1 MSSLVLVLSFAGRE
15 EDTGPLGR
23 EVALIR
29 EQLAAGGA
37 AGEHRVEAARV
48 ERPMDLVRVLVE
60 HDPMIVH
67 LAGPGGELTL
77 DGGTLSPEGLGDLFA
92 QAEASTECVLLNAF
106 FSLERADAL
115 LDHVR
120 CVVGTL
126 SGGPE
131 MNEAAVRFWA
141 GFYQG
146 IGRGDG
152 VAAAFE
158 RGRGGVAALGLAP
171 RQAPRFASRDLQ
183 ILDPERGQPRGAG
196 APTRGP
202 LRDFGVAPAET
213 PLYPLWF
220 GTNRALVDPSDP
232 AQGFSGERATEL
244 RYGLCRVAVP
254 RSHRI
259 GSVGSAWWK
268 RLLTRTDDRLR
279 LDREALRLLAA
290 EAFWADVSRALAERD
305 AGQRMGLVVIHGYN
319 VSFEAAALRAAQIGF
334 DLQVP
339 GVTAFFSWPSRARLA
354 GYTADEATI
363 QASEKHIARFL
374 LEFTR
379 LSGADEVHVI
389 AHSMG
394 NRGLLRAVQRIVAEA
409 GEEAG
414 VPFGQIFLAAPD
426 EDQEVF
432 AELSAA
438 YRKLARRTTLY
449 VSAKDRAVATS
460 MMVHDAPRVGL
471 TPPVAVV
478 PGIDTVEVTNV
489 DVSLLGHGYFAEA
502 RDLLHDIHSLLIH
515 DAPPARRLGLRPAT
529 TPDGRSYWVIGG

>member
-1 MSSLVLVLSFAGRE
+1 MAIVLVLSFAGRE
-15 EDTGPLGR
+15 GVGSHDLDR
-23 EVALIR
+23 EAALIW
-29 EQLAAGGA
+29 EETAGGA
-37 AGEHRVEAARV
+37 AVEIARV
-48 ERPMDLVRVLVE
+48 KRSADLVRALVE
-60 HDPMIVH
+60 HDPVIVH
-67 LAGPGGELTL
+67 FAGPGGELIL
-77 DGGTLSPEGLGDLFA
+77 DDGAVSPDALGNLFA
-92 QAEASTECVLLNAF
+92 KAQASVECVLLNAF

-120 CVVGTL
+120 CVVGTP
-126 SGGPE
+126 GGDR
-131 MNEAAVRFWA
+131 EAATRFWA

-146 IGRGDG
+146 IGGG
-152 VAAAFE
+152 EAYAAAFE
-158 RGRGGVAALGLAP
+158 RGRAAAAAVGLAVE
-171 RQAPRFASRDLQ
+171 QTPRFASRDLQ
-183 ILDPERGQPRGAG
+183 VLDPERGRPRDEGAL
-196 APTRGP
+196 TRGV
-202 LRDFGVAPAET
+202 LVGGGSGFGVEPAET

-220 GTNRALVDPSDP
+220 GTNRAPVDPGDP
-232 AQGFSGERATEL
+232 TRGFSSERDTEL
-244 RYGLCRVAVP
+244 HYGICRVAVP
-254 RSHRI
+254 RSHKI
-259 GSVGSAWWK
+259 GSLGSSWWK
-268 RLLTRTDDRLR
+268 RLVTRTDDRLR
-279 LDREALRLLAA
+279 LDRETLRLLAA

-305 AGQRMGLVVIHGYN
+305 AGQRMGLIVIHGYN

-379 LSGADEVHVI
+379 QSGADEVHVI

-394 NRGLLRAVQRIVAEA
+394 NRGLLRAMQRIVAEV
-409 GEEAG
+409 GEVTR

-449 VSAKDRAVATS
+449 VSARDRAVATS
-460 MMVHDAPRVGL
+460 MLVHDAPRVGL
-471 TPPVAVV
+471 TPPVAIV

-489 DVSLLGHGYFAEA
+489 DLSLLGHGYFAEA
-502 RDLLHDIHSLLIH
+502 RDLLHDIHSLLVH
-515 DAPPARRLGLRPAT
+515 DAPPVQRMGLRQAT
-529 TPDGRSYWVIGG
+529 TPDGRSYWMIGG